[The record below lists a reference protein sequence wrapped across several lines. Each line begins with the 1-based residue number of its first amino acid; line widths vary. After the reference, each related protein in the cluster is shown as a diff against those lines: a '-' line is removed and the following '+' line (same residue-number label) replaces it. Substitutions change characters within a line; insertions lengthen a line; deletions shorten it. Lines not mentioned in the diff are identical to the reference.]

1 MPKCL
6 FVDPNGLRAPNTIHF
21 DDIPV
26 NAYSK
31 TVADERDKYGDENL
45 VRIWRDI
52 TILREFE
59 SMLNQIKTNA
69 SRLLTPVPPT
79 CPWARPTCWT
89 ATISPLAA
97 TAATARSWRRA

>member
-6 FVDPNGLRAPNTIHF
+6 FVDPNELRAPNTIHF
-21 DDIPV
+21 EDIPV

-31 TVADERDKYGDENL
+31 TVADEREKLGDENL

-59 SMLNQIKTNA
+59 SMLNQIKTQGVYNGIETTYPGPA
-69 SRLLTPVPPT
+69 SHRIDGE
-79 CPWARPTCWT
+79 RFK
-89 ATISPLAA
+89 IG
-97 TAATARSWRRA
+97 RAHV